1 MKSKKYF
8 LIISLLLI
16 IVFST
21 SPLYFTGDKTQIDLF
36 SDEDI
41 DYFINYDWFHHT
53 YVYSPPPYYDRIFA
67 AYHFP

>member
-21 SPLYFTGDKTQIDLF
+21 SPLYFTDDKTQIDLF

-41 DYFINYDWFHHT
+41 DYFINYD
-53 YVYSPPPYYDRIFA
+53 
-67 AYHFP
+67 

>member
-16 IVFST
+16 IVST
-21 SPLYFTGDKTQIDLF
+21 SPLYFTGDKTQIELF

-41 DYFINYDWFHHT
+41 DYFINYD
-53 YVYSPPPYYDRIFA
+53 
-67 AYHFP
+67 